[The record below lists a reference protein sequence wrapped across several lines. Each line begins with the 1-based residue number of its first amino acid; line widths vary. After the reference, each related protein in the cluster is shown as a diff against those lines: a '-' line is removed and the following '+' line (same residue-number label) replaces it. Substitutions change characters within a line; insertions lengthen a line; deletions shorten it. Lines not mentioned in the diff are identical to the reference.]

1 MDEARKMLKSWWCQ
15 GGGMAVLMLLATVIW
30 FRDGRDLIFWA
41 AIAFFV
47 AHTALAVGRYVVD
60 RRSRTTATVI
70 RHHDSHYVDVTV
82 PPFSFIP
89 MPIASL
95 IRLDL
100 VPPKIISPPTTN
112 NHS

>member
-1 MDEARKMLKSWWCQ
+1 MGKSWWCR
-15 GGGMAVLMLLATVIW
+15 GGGAAVLMLLATVVW
-30 FRDGRDLIFWA
+30 FRDARDLIFWA

-47 AHTALAVGRYVVD
+47 AHTAMAVRRYVLD
-60 RRSRTTATVI
+60 RRASTTATVI
-70 RHHDSHYVDVTV
+70 RHHDAHYYVDVTA

-100 VPPKIISPPTTN
+100 PPKIALQQTK
-112 NHS
+112 NHP